1 MAINLPPGY
10 TLDTSADTPH
20 VAVPEGYK
28 LDKPEEITPAEN
40 MAFER
45 GPNYP
50 TAAMT
55 DPTIN
60 DALAL
65 QGATGIARAGLG
77 AAAGAVGSAAGAVG
91 DAADTAAQYAGRF
104 GENQAIKSLGARMG
118 QIGDLGIP
126 ESRATGRAMV
136 ERGII
141 KPFRGPIGLEDTVKG
156 LSNQAGEDIGNARNM
171 ADMRA
176 DAAGQQAPSLE
187 DLTNAA
193 KQKLAPS
200 YESGHL
206 SGRAG
211 TFNKALESLANPVIQ
226 DTGEMNG
233 PSVGTF
239 SGNAAKATE
248 LNAAGTPDKALSQAE
263 NSPYSDIANMV
274 SKANNEGMAGTMSP
288 EENAAYQ
295 KSLDDYSLFKPV
307 QKFMQAGE
315 KREMGGRGGAS
326 LTKTLY
332 DKTMDS
338 FGNRA
343 SAVAGFGAEKGLN
356 AVSGVA
362 NDVSEGANALKTM
375 ISPGKGLVD
384 TIKNSPQSLG
394 KYAIPLSQAYKDGG
408 NQGAAAMHYVL
419 STTDPAYNQMTQE
432 QGQ

>member
-1 MAINLPPGY
+1 MATYHVETDQGTYEVKTADDTLPQGLVKQNMATPGGF
-10 TLDTSADTPH
+10 
-20 VAVPEGYK
+20 PEPQAS
-28 LDKPEEITPAEN
+28 DNPAEGSEKPVEQRLAEN
-40 MAFER
+40 AI
-45 GPNYP
+45 
-50 TAAMT
+50 TAGNGVMLPSGVAG
-55 DPTIN
+55 IGK
-60 DALAL
+60 LAGDIL
-65 QGATGIARAGLG
+65 GGAGESTSTLAK
-77 AAAGAVGSAAGAVG
+77 
-91 DAADTAAQYAGRF
+91 YAGRF
-104 GENQAIKSLGARMG
+104 GENQAIKAMGARMG

-126 ESRATGRAMV
+126 ESRAAGRAMV

-141 KPFRGPIGLEDTVKG
+141 QPFRGPIGLEDTVKG
-156 LSNQAGEDIGNARNM
+156 LSNQAGEDVGNARSM

-176 DAAGQQAPSLE
+176 AAAGQQAPSLE

-233 PSVGTF
+233 PTVGTF

-274 SKANNEGMAGTMSP
+274 SKANNEGMAATMSP

-315 KREMGGRGGAS
+315 KREMGGRGGAT
-326 LTKTLY
+326 LGKTLY

-343 SAVAGFGAEKGLN
+343 SAVLGFKAESALNGASRITNLVTSNPSIFGKF
-356 AVSGVA
+356 AV
-362 NDVSEGANALKTM
+362 
-375 ISPGKGLVD
+375 
-384 TIKNSPQSLG
+384 
-394 KYAIPLSQAYKDGG
+394 PLTQAYKDGG
-408 NQGAAAMHYVL
+408 EQGLAAMHYVL
-419 STTDPAYNQMTQE
+419 STTQPEYNRMTQE